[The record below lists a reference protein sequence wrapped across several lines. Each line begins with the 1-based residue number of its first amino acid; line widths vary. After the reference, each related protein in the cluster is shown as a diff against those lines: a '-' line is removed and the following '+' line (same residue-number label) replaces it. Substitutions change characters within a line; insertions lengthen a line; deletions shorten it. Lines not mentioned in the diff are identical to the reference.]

1 MFVLQLWKDY
11 QEVTEPEEVVEDN
24 TERNVSYKS
33 VVVTEVASD
42 LKFFAQLVDNG
53 PQLEKLMEQL
63 RQDMTANPPLPG
75 AYTPKRNDI
84 CAAKFS
90 QDSEWYEQSRDYMW

>member
-1 MFVLQLWKDY
+1 M
-11 QEVTEPEEVVEDN
+11 TEPEEVVEEN

-33 VVVTEVASD
+33 VVVTEVASE
-42 LKFFAQLVDNG
+42 LKFYAQLVDNG

-90 QDSEWYEQSRDYMW
+90 QDSEW